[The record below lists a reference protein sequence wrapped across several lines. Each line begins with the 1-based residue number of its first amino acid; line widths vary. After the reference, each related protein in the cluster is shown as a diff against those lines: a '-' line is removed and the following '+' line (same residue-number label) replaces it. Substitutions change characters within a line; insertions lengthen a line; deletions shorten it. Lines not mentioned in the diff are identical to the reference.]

1 VYLHTLQVKQFWV
14 VQYLEADLKTP
25 LGRMYHY
32 TDLNFV
38 RGILTRADAD
48 ADAWEQFESGIRRWG
63 IGSCYLKLT
72 PEQYKKLNASRTATA
87 PKLKR

>member
-1 VYLHTLQVKQFWV
+1 VKQFWF

-25 LGRMYHY
+25 LGRMFHY

-38 RGILTRADAD
+38 RDILTRVHADAE
-48 ADAWEQFESGIRRWG
+48 AWDQFESGIRRWG
-63 IGSCYLKLT
+63 IGSCFITLT
-72 PEQYKKLNASRTATA
+72 PEQSKKLKASRTATA